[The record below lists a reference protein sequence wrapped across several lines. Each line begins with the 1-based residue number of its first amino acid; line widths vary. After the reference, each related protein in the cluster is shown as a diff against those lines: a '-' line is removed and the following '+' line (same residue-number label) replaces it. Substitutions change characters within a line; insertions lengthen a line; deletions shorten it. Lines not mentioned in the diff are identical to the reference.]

1 MTVPDPASLM
11 PATDARALRALAE
24 STQVAEIMSAD
35 VVCLPLD
42 APIEGV
48 IEMFLDKDLSCAPV
62 VDAAWRPLGMVTKT
76 DLLRQFEAAHRAR
89 LLAAEGGPPAPST
102 SVGQVTTPYVVS
114 VVQDASLSVAAA
126 LMAQEG
132 VHCLPI
138 VAATGEVVGVVST
151 LDLVRWLARK
161 TGMPGE

>member
-1 MTVPDPASLM
+1 M
-11 PATDARALRALAE
+11 
-24 STQVAEIMSAD
+24 
-35 VVCLPLD
+35 
-42 APIEGV
+42 
-48 IEMFLDKDLSCAPV
+48 
-62 VDAAWRPLGMVTKT
+62 VDASWRPLGMVSKT
-76 DLLRQFEAAHRAR
+76 DLLRLFEANQRAKVEH
-89 LLAAEGGPPAPST
+89 AAGGPLPVKA
-102 SVGQVTTPYVVS
+102 SVAQVTVPDVVS
-114 VVQDASLSVAAA
+114 VVQEASLSVAAA